1 MKFITGL
8 LFTFI
13 CLLPAGSMAQ
23 NKVTLSG
30 KVTDQH
36 GAPVAQATIAVET
49 PPPVPIRM
57 TVGNIHCKS
66 LQANIPS
73 SSPSWATK
81 P

>member
-1 MKFITGL
+1 MKIITWL

-30 KVTDQH
+30 KSPTNTEH
-36 GAPVAQATIAVET
+36 RLPKPPLLWKT
-49 PPPVPIRM
+49 PPPAPIR
-57 TVGNIHCKS
+57 TTRGNIHCKS
-66 LQANIPS
+66 LRANIPS
-73 SSPSWATK
+73 LSPFWATK

>member
-36 GAPVAQATIAVET
+36 GTPVAQATIAVET
-49 PPPVPIRM
+49 PPPAPIR
-57 TVGNIHCKS
+57 TTRGNIHCKS
-66 LQANIPS
+66 LRANIPS
-73 SSPSWATK
+73 LSPFWATK